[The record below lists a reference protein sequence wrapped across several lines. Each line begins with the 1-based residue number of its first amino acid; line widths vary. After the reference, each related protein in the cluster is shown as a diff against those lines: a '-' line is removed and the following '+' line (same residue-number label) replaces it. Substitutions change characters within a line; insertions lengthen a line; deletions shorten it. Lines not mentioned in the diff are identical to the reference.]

1 MGREAINSQS
11 MNSQFHIQTQI
22 LIYIVFTIDV
32 HRVSSIFCI
41 PATLGCYLYLY
52 SISSGLYGG
61 LLLASKYATTYVI
74 MQHDYVKMCLYMS
87 TWDL

>member
-41 PATLGCYLYLY
+41 PSTLVCYLYMY
-52 SISSGLYGG
+52 ISSGLYGG
-61 LLLASKYATTYVI
+61 LPLISTCILDNVCQYAT
-74 MQHDYVKMCLYMS
+74 
-87 TWDL
+87 